1 MTKKQKPCVLVHGAW
16 HGAWCWDEFKPYL
29 TERGL
34 TPIAPDLPGHGG
46 RPLPLAEV
54 SLAGY
59 ADAIAEILDG
69 LAEPAILVGHSM
81 GGIVIS
87 EAAERR
93 PDKVRHLVYLSAFLL
108 PDGVAMAAR
117 MKEDTGS
124 LAARFVRRTE
134 DGRGLLMGEE
144 GLRTAIYEGVAAPVV
159 DRAVKL
165 SQPQAIAPFMTPLH
179 LTAERFGRAPRAFVE
194 CTEDKAITLD
204 MQRRMQRDLPC
215 DPVLTL
221 ACGHCPHDIAPEA
234 LADFLAK
241 L

>member
-1 MTKKQKPCVLVHGAW
+1 
-16 HGAWCWDEFKPYL
+16 
-29 TERGL
+29 
-34 TPIAPDLPGHGG
+34 
-46 RPLPLAEV
+46 
-54 SLAGY
+54 
-59 ADAIAEILDG
+59 
-69 LAEPAILVGHSM
+69 
-81 GGIVIS
+81 
-87 EAAERR
+87 
-93 PDKVRHLVYLSAFLL
+93 
-108 PDGVAMAAR
+108 MATR

-124 LAARFVRRTE
+124 VAARFVRRTE

-144 GLRTAIYEGVAAPVV
+144 GLRTAIYEGVAAPIV

-165 SQPQAIAPFMTPLH
+165 TQVQAITPFMTPLH
-179 LTAERFGRAPRAFVE
+179 LTAERFGRTPRAYVE

-221 ACGHCPHDIAPEA
+221 ACGHCPHDIVPDA